1 MRGRGGFIGTNVTP
15 ASAAVNSAASG
26 VWTVREA
33 ESLKRA
39 GTWPTRPEAPLT
51 IAGLQLW
58 LDAAAPETLFD
69 ATTGGSLVAADGAV
83 ARWEDKSGNG
93 RHATQGV
100 ADERPVRKTSIQNGR
115 GVLRF
120 NGGASGPRMSIANS
134 TSTFTYLHNG
144 AGVVFLVACT
154 SASVPDPNTLQIT
167 IDSSN
172 AAAGNGYLLSFD
184 DRTSGNAN
192 DSLFAL
198 AGAGASTLVVKAA
211 NNVCP
216 PGVFKVI
223 TNTLNSTSATAS
235 ERARLYFNGL
245 LDSSVNSIT
254 GNTSGNSHTDLF
266 IGASSNGFAPLKGD
280 VAEILIYD
288 AALSDANRSLVEQY
302 LISKWAI
309 T

>member
-1 MRGRGGFIGTNVTP
+1 MSRPRAGYVGFNRVP
-15 ASAAVNSAASG
+15 AASAANSAAIG
-26 VWTVREA
+26 VWTLREA

-39 GTWPTRPEAPLT
+39 GTWPSAPEAPLT

-58 LDAAAPETLFD
+58 LDASDASTLYD
-69 ATTGGSLVAADGAV
+69 STSGGQLVSGDGAV
-83 ARWEDKSGNG
+83 ARWQDKSGNA
-93 RHATQGV
+93 RHATQDFAG
-100 ADERPVRKTSIQNGR
+100 ERPVRKTSIQNGR

-120 NGGASGPRMSIANS
+120 DGNAHRMRIANS

-154 SASVPDPNTLQIT
+154 SASVPDPNFIQIT

-172 AAAGNGYLLSFD
+172 ALSGNGYLLLFE
-184 DRTSGNAN
+184 DRTSENAN
-192 DSLFAL
+192 DSLFAS
-198 AGAGASTLVVKAA
+198 AGAGASTLAVNAA

-235 ERARLYFNGL
+235 ERARFYFNGL

-254 GNTSGNSHTDLF
+254 GNTSGNSSTDLF
-266 IGASSNGFAPLKGD
+266 IGASSNGFASLKGD

-288 AALSDANRSLVEQY
+288 AALSGTDRSRVEQY
-302 LISKWAI
+302 LISKWGI
-309 T
+309 S